1 MEQHNVNGNI
11 GFGISL
17 ASSFLAWLTA
27 SEVDIYFSIG
37 LKAASI
43 AAAIYAIRSYAANI
57 KHLENKSKQNKHE

>member
-27 SEVDIYFSIG
+27 SDVDIYFSIG

-43 AAAIYAIRSYAANI
+43 LAAIYAIRNYIASI
-57 KHLENKSKQNKHE
+57 KYFKSKDKSNE

>member
-27 SEVDIYFSIG
+27 SDVDIYFSIG

-43 AAAIYAIRSYAANI
+43 AAAIYAIRNYIASI
-57 KHLENKSKQNKHE
+57 KYFKSKQKDNE